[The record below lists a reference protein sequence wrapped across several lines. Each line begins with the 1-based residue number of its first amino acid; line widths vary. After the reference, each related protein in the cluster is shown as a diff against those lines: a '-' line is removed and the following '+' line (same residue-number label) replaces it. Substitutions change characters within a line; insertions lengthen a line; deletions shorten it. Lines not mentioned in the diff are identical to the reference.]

1 MFTCVLKLRI
11 IATEKQRLD
20 VSRSRLRKIISVFYA
35 FGHNQYNLNNKACA
49 ENKDNIHA
57 EVDCVNHLK
66 KSEKI
71 THINLIV
78 FRTNN
83 NGDKLMNAKPCD
95 CCIKT
100 IDFTLKQKKYKLKKL
115 YYSDENGNIITLN

>member
-1 MFTCVLKLRI
+1 M
-11 IATEKQRLD
+11 
-20 VSRSRLRKIISVFYA
+20 
-35 FGHNQYNLNNKACA
+35 NNKASK

-71 THINLIV
+71 KPINLLV

-83 NGDKLMNAKPCD
+83 KGDKLMNAKPCE
-95 CCIKT
+95 CCLKT
-100 IDFTLKQKKYKLKKL
+100 IDFTLTRKNYKLKKL
-115 YYSDENGNIITLN
+115 CYSDENGNICILN

>member
-1 MFTCVLKLRI
+1 M
-11 IATEKQRLD
+11 EKQRLG
-20 VSRSRLRKIISVFYA
+20 VSRSHLRKIISVFYA
-35 FGHNQYNLNNKACA
+35 FGHNQYNLNNKASK

-57 EVDCVNHLK
+57 EVDCVNRLK

-71 THINLIV
+71 AHINLIV

-83 NGDKLMNAKPCD
+83 NGDKLMNAKPCS

-100 IDFTLKQKKYKLKKL
+100 IDFALKQKNYKLKKL
-115 YYSDENGNIITLN
+115 CYSDEDGNICVL

>member
-1 MFTCVLKLRI
+1 MV
-11 IATEKQRLD
+11 KQRLG
-20 VSRSRLRKIISVFYA
+20 VSRSHLRKIISVFYA

-57 EVDCVNHLK
+57 EVDCVQRLK

-71 THINLIV
+71 AHISLLV

-83 NGDKLMNAKPCD
+83 NGIKLLNAKPCA

-100 IDFTLKQKKYKLKKL
+100 IDFTLKQKNYKLKKL
-115 YYSDENGNIITLN
+115 FYSDENGNIISLN